1 MAVDWNGIVHA
12 AIYPVVLQRS
22 LEQIPVGNA
31 DDEKVEDVGAPREEP
46 QRAYGCPLQRLGVD
60 SRDLE
65 ASSVRLVEMR
75 QLRSQD

>member
-31 DDEKVEDVGAPREEP
+31 DDEKVEDVGAPREQP
-46 QRAYGCPLQRLGVD
+46 QRAYGCPL
-60 SRDLE
+60 
-65 ASSVRLVEMR
+65 
-75 QLRSQD
+75 